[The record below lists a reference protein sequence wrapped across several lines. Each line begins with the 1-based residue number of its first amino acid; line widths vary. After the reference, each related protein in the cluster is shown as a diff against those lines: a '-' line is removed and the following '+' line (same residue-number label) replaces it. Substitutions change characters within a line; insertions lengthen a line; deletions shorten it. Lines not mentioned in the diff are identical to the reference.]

1 VVSQTVFERYG
12 GFAMVRKVVST
23 FYDYV
28 LEDEVMAPYFTGV
41 DMRRQIDHQSKFI
54 SAVMGGPGSYSDD
67 HLLRVHARLGITH
80 DAFLVMAQLLKE
92 AMEDH
97 DMDSPDVDAVMHEIV
112 IREHLVVTR

>member
-1 VVSQTVFERYG
+1 VSQTIFERYG
-12 GFAMVRKVVST
+12 GFAKVRRVVST

-28 LEDEVMAPYFTGV
+28 LDDEVMAPYFTGV

-67 HLLRVHARLGITH
+67 HLQRVHAHLGIDH
-80 DAFLVMAQLLKE
+80 EAFRVMSSLLRE

-97 DMDSPDVDAVMHEIV
+97 DMAPADVEAVMHQIA
-112 IREHLVVTR
+112 IREHVVVTA

>member
-1 VVSQTVFERYG
+1 VTQTIFERSG
-12 GFAMVRKVVST
+12 GFATVRKVVST

-54 SAVMGGPGSYSDD
+54 SAVMGGPGSYTDD
-67 HLLRVHARLGITH
+67 HLQRVHARLGITH
-80 DAFLVMAQLLKE
+80 DAFKVMASLLRE

-97 DMDSPDVDAVMHEIV
+97 GMASADVDTVMHEIAV
-112 IREHLVVTR
+112 REHLVVTA